1 MNERTIGAIAAML
14 AVLCCGGPVL
24 VSAALGAAGT
34 AGLLSWLFKSL
45 YFAIPAVF
53 IALGLVGV
61 WLHRRHS
68 RTSARFGFSRMTFQ
82 VGGGSCG
89 LHRSWTIAPRRGY
102 SRSEL

>member
-1 MNERTIGAIAAML
+1 MNERSIGAIAAML

-24 VSAALGAAGT
+24 VSATLGAAGT

-68 RTSARFGFSRMTFQ
+68 RTSARFDPGSR
-82 VGGGSCG
+82 
-89 LHRSWTIAPRRGY
+89 
-102 SRSEL
+102 E